1 MKVKVAAVQ
10 MSMTNDSKSNLDKA
24 EKFVRQAAGDGA
36 NIILLP
42 ELFENLYFCQ
52 ERN

>member
-10 MSMTNDSKSNLDKA
+10 MSMTNDSKANLNKA
-24 EKFVRQAAGDGA
+24 EKFVRQAANDGA

-42 ELFENLYFCQ
+42 ELFEKQPKKILL
-52 ERN
+52 